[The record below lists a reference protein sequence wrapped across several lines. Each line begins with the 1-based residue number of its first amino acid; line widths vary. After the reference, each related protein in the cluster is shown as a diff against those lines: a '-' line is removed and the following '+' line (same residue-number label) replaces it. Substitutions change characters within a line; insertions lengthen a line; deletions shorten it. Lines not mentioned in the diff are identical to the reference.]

1 MTRSGGNA
9 ALASAGATAFAS
21 SADRA
26 EHAPADIPRRRGRH
40 LRPSRLP
47 RGLRI
52 SAFVAAFV
60 MVALVFQ
67 APQAAASTPSTLSGS
82 NAALAAM
89 GASASASSNAAGYEA
104 GKAIDGSTSTS
115 WASAS
120 GTATLTVAFLA
131 LYNIGEVHV
140 HMAGVPLRS

>member
-1 MTRSGGNA
+1 
-9 ALASAGATAFAS
+9 
-21 SADRA
+21 
-26 EHAPADIPRRRGRH
+26 
-40 LRPSRLP
+40 
-47 RGLRI
+47 
-52 SAFVAAFV
+52 

-140 HMAGVPLRS
+140 HMAGVAQPDLDVKVDPDGT